1 MCVGQAFSD
10 ALPVRRNFQ
19 MSIFD
24 ILKLLCGLA
33 LFLYGMDVM
42 GNALKRS
49 AGNQLKSILGRMTSN
64 PVKGFLLGLV
74 VTTIVQSSSATTV
87 MVVGFVNSGTMTLSQ
102 SVGVIFGA
110 NLGAATTAWLI
121 GLSGLEGGAAASSIL
136 NWLKP
141 SSWTPIIAMI
151 GISLIMFSKKGK
163 KKDIGTILLGFTVLM
178 VGMDTM
184 SASVSVLNDNE
195 TFRSMLTMFSN
206 PVLGML
212 TGLIVTA
219 IIQSSGASV
228 GILQSLT
235 TTGAITYG
243 TAIPIV
249 MGQNIG
255 TCVTAMISS
264 AGAGKNGKRAAL
276 IHLYFNIIGAV
287 ILMVLYSVLN
297 AIFKFSFVDQTIGM
311 WGVAAV
317 HTIFKLLSIALIVPF
332 SKQLEHLAKISVREG
347 GEKSAVS
354 LLDERLLDTP
364 SIATE
369 RAEEITCTMADLSC
383 KAFKDSVSLLSD
395 YNEDKATE
403 IRKIE
408 NKADIFEDALG
419 TYLVKLSSRSMTES
433 ESRRITKLLHI
444 IGDFERIS
452 DHAVNMVESAEE
464 IRDKKITFSED
475 AKHEISVLT
484 SAISEILDLTCKAFE
499 ANDIATAT
507 HVEPLEQVVDH
518 LKDQIRLHHILRV
531 QKSECTIEHG
541 FILSDVL
548 TNLERVSDHCSNIA
562 GCLIEISED
571 NALNMHK
578 YLDTVKKT
586 DEEFERI
593 YKEYRHKYS
602 LEFN

>member
-1 MCVGQAFSD
+1 
-10 ALPVRRNFQ
+10 

-87 MVVGFVNSGTMTLSQ
+87 MVVGFVNSGTMTLTQ

-206 PVLGML
+206 PILGML

-287 ILMVLYSVLN
+287 VLMVLYSVLN

-364 SIATE
+364 SVATE

-395 YNEDKATE
+395 YSEDKATE

-408 NKADIFEDALG
+408 NQADIFEDALG

-475 AKHEISVLT
+475 AKHEINVLT

>member
-1 MCVGQAFSD
+1 
-10 ALPVRRNFQ
+10 

-87 MVVGFVNSGTMTLSQ
+87 MVVGFVNSGTMTLTQ

-206 PVLGML
+206 PILGML

-287 ILMVLYSVLN
+287 VLMVLYSVLN

-408 NKADIFEDALG
+408 NQADIFEDALG

-433 ESRRITKLLHI
+433 ESRRITKILHI

-475 AKHEISVLT
+475 AKHEINVLT

>member
-1 MCVGQAFSD
+1 
-10 ALPVRRNFQ
+10 

-87 MVVGFVNSGTMTLSQ
+87 MVVGFVNSGTMTLTQ

-206 PVLGML
+206 PILGML

-287 ILMVLYSVLN
+287 VLMVLYSILN

-364 SIATE
+364 SVATE

-395 YNEDKATE
+395 YSEDKATE

-408 NKADIFEDALG
+408 NQADIFEDALG

-475 AKHEISVLT
+475 AKHEINVLT

>member
-10 ALPVRRNFQ
+10 AIPVRRNFQ

-87 MVVGFVNSGTMTLSQ
+87 MVVGFVNSGTMTLTQ

-206 PVLGML
+206 PILGML

-287 ILMVLYSVLN
+287 VLMVLYSFLN

-332 SKQLEHLAKISVREG
+332 SNQLEHLAKITVREG

-408 NKADIFEDALG
+408 NQADIFEDALG

-475 AKHEISVLT
+475 AKHEINVLT

>member
-10 ALPVRRNFQ
+10 ALPVWRKFQ

-42 GNALKRS
+42 GDALKRS

-74 VTTIVQSSSATTV
+74 VTMVIQSSSATTV

-110 NLGAATTAWLI
+110 NLGTATTAWLT

-136 NWLKP
+136 NVFKP

-151 GISLIMFSKKGK
+151 GIFLIMFSKRGK
-163 KKDIGTILLGFTVLM
+163 QKDIGTILLGFTVLM

-184 SASVSVLNDNE
+184 SASVSALKDSE
-195 TFRSMLTMFSN
+195 AFRSLLTAFSN
-206 PVLGML
+206 PVLGMII
-212 TGLIVTA
+212 GLIVTA
-219 IIQSSGASV
+219 IVQSSSASV

-235 TTGAITYG
+235 STGAITYG

-255 TCVTAMISS
+255 TCVTAMISA

-287 ILMVLYSVLN
+287 VLMVLYSVLN

-383 KAFKDSVSLLSD
+383 KAFKDSVSLLFD

-475 AKHEISVLT
+475 AKHEINVLT

>member
-10 ALPVRRNFQ
+10 AILVRRNFQ

-102 SVGVIFGA
+102 SVGVIYGA

-151 GISLIMFSKKGK
+151 GISFIMFSKKGK

-184 SASVSVLNDNE
+184 SASVSALNDNE
-195 TFRSMLTMFSN
+195 AFRSMLTMFSN

-287 ILMVLYSVLN
+287 VLMTLYSVLN
-297 AIFKFSFVDQTIGM
+297 AIFHFSFVNKTIGM

-332 SKQLEHLAKISVREG
+332 SKQLEHLAKISVSEG

-369 RAEEITCTMADLSC
+369 RAEEITCTMADISC

-395 YNEDKATE
+395 YSEDRANE
-403 IRKIE
+403 IRKME

-499 ANDIATAT
+499 ENDIATAT

>member
-1 MCVGQAFSD
+1 
-10 ALPVRRNFQ
+10 

-42 GNALKRS
+42 GDALKRS

-64 PVKGFLLGLV
+64 PIKGFLLGLV

-151 GISLIMFSKKGK
+151 GIALLMFSKKGK

-184 SASVSVLNDNE
+184 SASVSALNDNE
-195 TFRSMLTMFSN
+195 AFRSMLTMFSN

-287 ILMVLYSVLN
+287 VLMVLYSVLN
-297 AIFKFSFVDQTIGM
+297 AIFDFSFVNKTIGM

-383 KAFKDSVSLLSD
+383 KAFKDSVLLLSD
-395 YNEDKATE
+395 YSEDKASE

-419 TYLVKLSSRSMTES
+419 TYLVKLSTRNMTES

-475 AKHEISVLT
+475 AKHEISVLA

-507 HVEPLEQVVDH
+507 RVEPLEQVVDH

>member
-10 ALPVRRNFQ
+10 AIPVRRNFQ

-87 MVVGFVNSGTMTLSQ
+87 MVVGFVNSGTMTLTQ

-184 SASVSVLNDNE
+184 SDSVSVLNDNE

-206 PVLGML
+206 PILGML

-287 ILMVLYSVLN
+287 VLMVLYSFLN

-332 SKQLEHLAKISVREG
+332 SNQLEHLAKISVREG

-408 NKADIFEDALG
+408 NQADIFEDALG

-475 AKHEISVLT
+475 AKHEINVLT

>member
-1 MCVGQAFSD
+1 
-10 ALPVRRNFQ
+10 

-24 ILKLLCGLA
+24 ALKLLCGLA

-64 PVKGFLLGLV
+64 PFKGFLLGLV
-74 VTTIVQSSSATTV
+74 VTMIIQSSSATTV

-110 NLGAATTAWLI
+110 NLGTATTAWLI
-121 GLSGLEGGAAASSIL
+121 GLSGLEGGVAASSFL
-136 NWLKP
+136 NMLKP
-141 SSWTPIIAMI
+141 SAWTPIIAII
-151 GISLIMFSKKGK
+151 GIFLIMFSKRDK
-163 KKDIGTILLGFTVLM
+163 KKDVGTILLGFTILM

-184 SASVSVLNDNE
+184 SASVSALKDSE
-195 TFRSMLTMFSN
+195 AFRSLLTMFSN
-206 PVLGML
+206 PILGML
-212 TGLIVTA
+212 IGLIVTA
-219 IIQSSGASV
+219 IVQSSSASV
-228 GILQSLT
+228 GILQSMT

-243 TAIPIV
+243 TAIPII

-255 TCVTAMISS
+255 TCVTAVISS

-276 IHLYFNIIGAV
+276 IHLYFNIIGAAV
-287 ILMVLYSVLN
+287 LMALYSILDAVFGFPF
-297 AIFKFSFVDQTIGM
+297 ADKEIGM
-311 WGVAAV
+311 WGVASV
-317 HTIFKLLSIALIVPF
+317 HTIFKLLSIAMIAPF

-347 GEKSAVS
+347 GEISAVS

-364 SIATE
+364 SVAAE
-369 RAEEITCTMADLSC
+369 RAEEITRTMADLSC
-383 KAFKDSVSLLSD
+383 KAFKDSVLLLSD
-395 YNEDKATE
+395 YNEDIASE
-403 IRKIE
+403 IRKSE
-408 NKADIFEDALG
+408 NKIDIFEDALG
-419 TYLVKLSSRSMTES
+419 TYLVKLSSRSVTEPD
-433 ESRRITKLLHI
+433 SRRITKLLHI

-464 IRDKKITFSED
+464 IRDKKIIFSED
-475 AKHEISVLT
+475 AKHEINILT
-484 SAISEILDLTCKAFE
+484 SAISEILDLTRNAFE
-499 ANDIATAT
+499 TNDIATAT
-507 HVEPLEQVVDH
+507 RVEPLEQVVDH

-593 YKEYRHKYS
+593 YKDYRHKYS